1 MKRYFGVLTKHLWL
15 LVAMLLFSW
24 ANTSAQEEVRDTI
37 RVYFRQNV
45 SILDTLY
52 VMESE
57 SLPAF
62 VERIKPLFNDTLFT
76 LKNIHVVGSSSPEG
90 PLRFN
95 QKLAHQRALSVAS
108 YLKEHLFIVDS
119 LLQVSSKGVDWEDL
133 KTLVA
138 RLENLPNRVE
148 VMEVLEKDYGHNER
162 LWRLKQINRRIPYRW
177 LYKHVFPL
185 LRCSRVIVSGELKP
199 LPLKPEVL
207 PDTLV
212 IVTEEQVQ
220 PVVTDSVETQA
231 PAIIETDVDASRN
244 VYWAL
249 KTNALYDVALVPNV
263 GVEVF
268 LGRQWSVAGNWM
280 HAWWSNR
287 GKNNFWRIYGG
298 DVEVRRWFGKKAAE
312 KPLQGHHLG
321 MYGQLVTYDF
331 EFGGRGYLGDK
342 WTYGVGVSYGYSLP
356 LAKRLNMDFTLGLG
370 YLGGEYKEYLPIEG
384 HYVWQVTKRL
394 HWWGPTK
401 AEVSLVWLLGKGN
414 ANPRKGGAR

>member
-1 MKRYFGVLTKHLWL
+1 MKRYFGGLTKHVWL
-15 LVAMLLFSW
+15 LMTMLLFGW
-24 ANTSAQEEVRDTI
+24 ANTSAQEEVRDTT

-263 GVEVF
+263 GVEVY
-268 LGRQWSVAGNWM
+268 LGKQWSVAGNWM

-342 WTYGVGVSYGYSLP
+342 WTYGAGVSYGYSLP

-401 AEVSLVWLLGKGN
+401 AEVSLVWLLGKQN
-414 ANPRKGGAR
+414 TNPKKGGRP